1 MIFAKLF
8 EKKPNEKTIAK
19 FWNELQTRSDFYL
32 DVIVKD
38 DEDTDD
44 YIFVRSCIKDGLKRC
59 CIDAEVAY
67 DFSFDTE
74 SEPMRFV
81 FHHANDAYLKRVGES
96 LAKQY
101 PASLK
106 EKMLFLTAE

>member
-19 FWNELQTRSDFYL
+19 FWNEFQTRSDFYL

-44 YIFVRSCIKDGLKRC
+44 YIFVRSCIRDGLIFLSIPRASPC
-59 CIDAEVAY
+59 GSCFI
-67 DFSFDTE
+67 TRT
-74 SEPMRFV
+74 MRI
-81 FHHANDAYLKRVGES
+81 
-96 LAKQY
+96 
-101 PASLK
+101 
-106 EKMLFLTAE
+106 